1 MTESFFTTPEGLER
15 MKKELQELKTK
26 KRPEVAARIARAREL
41 GDLSENA
48 EYAEAQEQ
56 ASFLE
61 GKIIE
66 LEAYINR
73 AVVIG
78 EATAGSVTVRVGS
91 NVKLKSGSQQK
102 NYQIVGSNEADPSA
116 GRISND
122 TPIARAL
129 IGHKAGDTVKVITP
143 AGATEYLIEFVS

>member
-1 MTESFFTTPEGLER
+1 
-15 MKKELQELKTK
+15 MKRELAELKSV

-73 AVVIG
+73 AIVIE
-78 EATAGSVTVRVGS
+78 EAALGGAVVRVGS
-91 NVKLKSGSQQK
+91 SVRIKSGTQEK
-102 NYQIVGSNEADPSA
+102 NYQIVGSNEANPTA

-129 IGHKAGDTVKVITP
+129 MGHHAGDTVAVSTP
-143 AGATEYLIEFVS
+143 AGTVEYTIESVS

>member
-1 MTESFFTTPEGLER
+1 MADSFYTTQDGLER
-15 MKKELQELKTK
+15 MRGELQELKTK
-26 KRPEVAARIARAREL
+26 RRPEVAARIARAREL

-73 AVVIG
+73 AVIIDEAAGVGAAVKIG
-78 EATAGSVTVRVGS
+78 STVKIKNGAQ
-91 NVKLKSGSQQK
+91 LKT
-102 NYQIVGSNEADPSA
+102 YQIVGSNEANPAA

-129 IGHKAGDTVKVITP
+129 IGHKAGDAIKVTTP
-143 AGATEYLIEFVS
+143 AGMTEYTIESVS

>member
-1 MTESFFTTPEGLER
+1 MADSFYTTSEGLER
-15 MKKELQELKTK
+15 MKLEIREIKTV

-73 AVVIG
+73 AVII
-78 EATAGSVTVRVGS
+78 EKKDAGGKVVRIGS
-91 NVKLKSGSQQK
+91 NVKIKSGSVEK
-102 NYQIVGSNEADPSA
+102 SYQIVG
-116 GRISND
+116 
-122 TPIARAL
+122 
-129 IGHKAGDTVKVITP
+129 
-143 AGATEYLIEFVS
+143 